1 MPGKLAASAP
11 DRESAGVR
19 PTTVFFVSFI
29 NCFVHLFLLLHF
41 TDSLMEK
48 KKMKNEMKMQKQTS
62 GSLFLLASA
71 GSCGVCSFFTFL
83 IFTH

>member
-48 KKMKNEMKMQKQTS
+48 KKMK
-62 GSLFLLASA
+62 
-71 GSCGVCSFFTFL
+71 
-83 IFTH
+83 